1 MKIRIIIPC
10 FNEEAILTQSYQH
23 ITKILDNDSRKNN
36 YEYNLLFVD
45 DGSSDRTIELIK
57 KQAEKDK
64 RVEYI
69 SLSKNF
75 GKESAMFAGLTH
87 SQIYDAVI
95 IIDCDLQHPP
105 ELIPKMIEKFKN
117 GADQVIA
124 KRDRSGEKIIRK
136 LYTKLYYKVI
146 NKLVDVPIV
155 DGIGDFRLL
164 SNRVIHS
171 IIKLNESQRFSKGIF
186 SWVGYSQEIINYKN
200 RERVGGTSKWSFFKL
215 LDYGVDGIISFN
227 NKPLRLLLYLGFLIC
242 LLSIIYISY
251 HFINILMH
259 GINLP
264 GYFTTIFA
272 VLFLG
277 GVQLISIS
285 IIGEYVGRI
294 YYEVKA
300 RLHYLIKDTNLN
312 DYAYTKEV
320 INVK

>member
-1 MKIRIIIPC
+1 MKIRILIPC

-146 NKLVDVPIV
+146 NKLVDVPII
-155 DGIGDFRLL
+155 DSIGDFRLL

-171 IIKLNESQRFSKGIF
+171 IIKLNESQRFS
-186 SWVGYSQEIINYKN
+186 S
-200 RERVGGTSKWSFFKL
+200 GTSKWSFFKL

-259 GINLP
+259 GIDLP

-300 RLHYLIKDTNLN
+300 RPHYLIKDTNLN
-312 DYAYTKEV
+312 DYIYTKEV

>member
-1 MKIRIIIPC
+1 MKIRILIPC
-10 FNEEAILTQSYQH
+10 FNEETILDQSYQH
-23 ITKILDNDSRKNN
+23 ITDILDNDSRKNN
-36 YEYNLLFVD
+36 YEYNLLFIN

-64 RVEYI
+64 RVDYI

-87 SQIYDAVI
+87 SQTYDAVI

-105 ELIPKMIEKFKN
+105 ELIPVMIEKFKQ
-117 GADQVIA
+117 GTDQVIA
-124 KRDRSGEKIIRK
+124 KRDRKGEKFIRK
-136 LYTKLYYKVI
+136 LYTKFYYKFI
-146 NKLVDVPIV
+146 NKLVDVPII

-164 SNRVIHS
+164 SNRVVRS
-171 IIKLNESQRFSKGIF
+171 IAMINESQRFSKGIF

-200 RERVGGTSKWSFFKL
+200 QERVGGTSKWSFFKL

-227 NKPLRLLLYLGFLIC
+227 NKPLRLLLYFGFLTC
-242 LLSIIYISY
+242 LFSIIYILY
-251 HFINILMH
+251 NFINILVNR
-259 GINLP
+259 IDLP

-277 GVQLISIS
+277 GVQLISIG

-300 RLHYLIKDTNLN
+300 RPHYLIEDTNVN
-312 DYAYTKEV
+312 SNKETKEGY
-320 INVK
+320 NAK

>member
-146 NKLVDVPIV
+146 NKL
-155 DGIGDFRLL
+155 
-164 SNRVIHS
+164 
-171 IIKLNESQRFSKGIF
+171 
-186 SWVGYSQEIINYKN
+186 
-200 RERVGGTSKWSFFKL
+200 
-215 LDYGVDGIISFN
+215 
-227 NKPLRLLLYLGFLIC
+227 
-242 LLSIIYISY
+242 
-251 HFINILMH
+251 
-259 GINLP
+259 
-264 GYFTTIFA
+264 
-272 VLFLG
+272 
-277 GVQLISIS
+277 
-285 IIGEYVGRI
+285 
-294 YYEVKA
+294 
-300 RLHYLIKDTNLN
+300 
-312 DYAYTKEV
+312 
-320 INVK
+320 

>member
-146 NKLVDVPIV
+146 NKLVDVPII
-155 DGIGDFRLL
+155 DSIGDFRLL

-171 IIKLNESQRFSKGIF
+171 IIKLNESQRFS
-186 SWVGYSQEIINYKN
+186 S
-200 RERVGGTSKWSFFKL
+200 GTSKWSFFKL

-259 GINLP
+259 GIDLP

-300 RLHYLIKDTNLN
+300 RPHYLIKDTNLN